1 MPKEQPEELEAK
13 KRIKDG
19 CTKAKKGPVSFFYCT
34 SGPDGKPVLL
44 VGKRIQAKTKPIIKK
59 AKEKKFIRG
68 KLLYKEG
75 AFVFQSNKPKHARF
89 KKHLRDVF
97 GKMHPPLKTASVVA
111 IPVDDEGGGGLQ
123 TELQHELQR
132 RKLRR
137 ERQAAEK
144 SDGRSDDF
152 WFKRHQEVELG
163 WGDKLDIVSAVEEK
177 IAARLEDGRTSGVLE
192 RLDKNQDRIERL
204 LQQAR
209 KLLAEVRR

>member
-1 MPKEQPEELEAK
+1 
-13 KRIKDG
+13 
-19 CTKAKKGPVSFFYCT
+19 
-34 SGPDGKPVLL
+34 LL

-75 AFVFQSNKPKHARF
+75 AFVFQSNRPKNARF